1 MSIEK
6 HKAFLDSLEPEKG
19 LPVEMHGWRFDDR
32 LSDFEASKMPAR
44 PNVKM
49 LSEMIEYLVERC
61 RKCMGEP

>member
-49 LSEMIEYLVERC
+49 LSEMIE
-61 RKCMGEP
+61 